1 MEQPEKTAKDLGS
14 LYLLCTAVLW
24 SFSGVLSKYIPWGAL
39 PIACFRGIIGGLT
52 QVLLT
57 RTWRIRFTKPVILT
71 AICYLG
77 ESMLIIY
84 ANKYTTAGSAIVLQN
99 TSPLYIM
106 AMIWLLYRQKPSKLE
121 CIAGAAIFSGIILS
135 LADSLGSGGLTG
147 DLMALISGIFYAG
160 IFFTGRLPGANPLHS
175 TILSNA
181 SYLLLLPLALRDPV
195 LRDPSLSAVSPTKA
209 WAAMIFMGI
218 FQMGLSWLLFSKGI
232 RTTPALRANFL
243 TMIEPVLN
251 PVWALLILGERMG
264 VLSIIGAVIVLA
276 SVCTY
281 NVLSLRAQVVKQPPA
296 PDGE

>member
-1 MEQPEKTAKDLGS
+1 M
-14 LYLLCTAVLW
+14 YLLCTAVLW

-39 PIACFRGIIGGLT
+39 PIACFRGIIGGIT

-57 RTWRIRFTKPVILT
+57 RTWRIRLSKPIILT

-77 ESMLIIY
+77 ESLLIIF

-106 AMIWLLYRQKPSKLE
+106 AMAWLLFRQKPTKLDFF
-121 CIAGAAIFSGIILS
+121 AGAAIFSGIVLS
-135 LADSLGSGGLTG
+135 LADSFGSSGLTG
-147 DLMALISGIFYAG
+147 NVMALASGVFYAG
-160 IFFTGRLPGANPLHS
+160 IFFTGRLPGADPLQS

-181 SYLLLLPLALRDPV
+181 FYLLLLPLALQDPV
-195 LRDPSLSAVSPTKA
+195 LRNPSLAAVSSAKA
-209 WAAMIFMGI
+209 WAAMLFMGV

-264 VLSIIGAVIVLA
+264 FLSVIGSVIVLA
-276 SVCTY
+276 SVCVY
-281 NVLSLRAQVVKQPPA
+281 NVLSLKKQQA
-296 PDGE
+296 PDTTPGT

>member
-1 MEQPEKTAKDLGS
+1 MEKNKRDLGS

-39 PIACFRGIIGGLT
+39 PIACFRGIIGGIT

-57 RTWRIRFTKPVILT
+57 RTWRIRLSKPIILT

-77 ESMLIIY
+77 ESLLIIF

-106 AMIWLLYRQKPSKLE
+106 AMAWLLFRQKPTKLDFF
-121 CIAGAAIFSGIILS
+121 AGAAIFSGIVLS
-135 LADSLGSGGLTG
+135 LADSFGSSGLTG
-147 DLMALISGIFYAG
+147 NVMALASGVFYAG
-160 IFFTGRLPGANPLHS
+160 IFFTGRLPGADPLQS

-181 SYLLLLPLALRDPV
+181 FYLLLLPLALQDPV
-195 LRDPSLSAVSPTKA
+195 LRNPSLAAVSSAKA
-209 WAAMIFMGI
+209 WAAMLFMGV

-264 VLSIIGAVIVLA
+264 FLSVIGSVIVLA
-276 SVCTY
+276 SVCVY
-281 NVLSLRAQVVKQPPA
+281 NVLSLKKQQA
-296 PDGE
+296 PDTTPGT